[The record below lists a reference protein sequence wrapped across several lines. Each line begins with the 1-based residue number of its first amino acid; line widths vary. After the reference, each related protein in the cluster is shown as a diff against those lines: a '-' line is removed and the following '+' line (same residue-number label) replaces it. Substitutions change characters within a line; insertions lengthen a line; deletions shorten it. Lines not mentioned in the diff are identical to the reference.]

1 MEGNETY
8 KTCLFLEIHDVSG
21 KPLIKF
27 TAIGTSVIGLLSSI
41 GSVFGNALVLYVIA
55 TRSRLQT
62 PSNVL
67 LGNLCISD
75 FITGLIVVPTIAIRR
90 LTEAYG
96 KGVCAIRLICA
107 YFAYLTAIVSVVS
120 VCMISI
126 DRCFAIMRPF
136 VYQRT
141 VTVSRYIFVVL
152 IMWIILCTYSG
163 LPFLLVLSG
172 NLYFEIVFIVMILT
186 IVIFLVCYAKISI
199 VARSHRRKLRPSA
212 SNLKQEGFP
221 TRNPEVVYN
230 VSLFK
235 ASDPN
240 TGNIQSPEQ
249 HLPATANP
257 KVLRSS
263 LETIEDNSVNGIQP
277 YLAVKSD
284 AGSLNDGINNQ
295 SAKNLSSQTN
305 FANCKSSNS
314 KILPDSINSSP
325 EDVRTLQF
333 PAVEP
338 RRTDHASTR
347 HEGVTLT
354 NPKRYNISVVEQKRT
369 NTVAILVLAT
379 VLCYGPLAII
389 YVLRGILGD
398 TFEIVY
404 IADPWADLILYVNS
418 TINPI
423 IYCLRG
429 KELRDAVKRVLPQ
442 CLLDFFHCV
451 TGRKQE

>member
-1 MEGNETY
+1 MEGNKTY

-21 KPLIKF
+21 KPLIEF

-62 PSNVL
+62 PSNIL

-75 FITGLIVVPTIAIRR
+75 FITGLIVIPTIAVRR

-107 YFAYLTAIVSVVS
+107 YFAYLTAIMSIVS

-141 VTVSRYIFVVL
+141 VTVSRYIIVL
-152 IMWIILCTYSG
+152 LIIWIVLCTYSG
-163 LPFLLVLSG
+163 LPFLRVLSG
-172 NLYFEIVFIVMILT
+172 SLYFEIVFIVMILT
-186 IVIFLVCYAKISI
+186 IVIFIVCYAKISI
-199 VARSHRRKLRPSA
+199 VARSHRRKLRQSV
-212 SNLKQEGFP
+212 SYLEQEEGLP
-221 TRNPEVVYN
+221 TQNPEVACDT
-230 VSLFK
+230 SMFK
-235 ASDPN
+235 ASDLN
-240 TGNIQSPEQ
+240 TGNFQNPAQ
-249 HLPATANP
+249 HLPATANQNDL
-257 KVLRSS
+257 KSS
-263 LETIEDNSVNGIQP
+263 IETIEDNPVNGMEPSI
-277 YLAVKSD
+277 AVKPD
-284 AGSLNDGINNQ
+284 AGSLTDDKNNHPP
-295 SAKNLSSQTN
+295 KNLSCQTN
-305 FANCKSSNS
+305 FAGCKSSNS
-314 KILPDSINSSP
+314 KILPDSINSDP
-325 EDVRTLQF
+325 EGVKRLNF
-333 PAVEP
+333 PVVQP
-338 RRTDHASTR
+338 RRADHASTR

-354 NPKRYNISVVEQKRT
+354 NHKRYNISVVEQKRT
-369 NTVAILVLAT
+369 NTVAILVLVT

-429 KELRDAVKRVLPQ
+429 KELRDAVRRVLP
-442 CLLDFFHCV
+442 LSFVDFFPC
-451 TGRKQE
+451 TRG